1 MFRVQAPVIIVPTV
15 EVRRALGGDLR
26 SASIAAYREIA
37 HGGQGLEMAHL
48 QFEFHDLTL
57 AACSRVRRDG
67 FIEIELGLGQP
78 GLPASR
84 FTMRQLREAEE
95 RAQAQARATRLQ
107 PRHR

>member
-1 MFRVQAPVIIVPTV
+1 MFRVQAPVVIVPTV
-15 EVRRALGGDLR
+15 EVRRALGGGLR
-26 SASIAAYREIA
+26 SASIAAWREIA

-95 RAQAQARATRLQ
+95 RAQAQARARPQ
-107 PRHR
+107 PRRR